1 MTRNHSP
8 KSLAVLLRARMHPD
22 PVSPAPPP
30 PAPTAAAAPDPDP
43 SAPPAAAAVRHWLHA
58 SVSSSASTALDRF
71 SDGYRSLDRPGR
83 REILRSLAADY
94 DVPRA
99 RVRDLMR
106 QYLSAAAAGGE
117 EEEEEHPEAGGGGGS
132 ASAMYRMERGLRE
145 ALRPKY
151 AGFLEAMNAQPGG
164 LKLLAVI
171 RADLLAL
178 LGEENL
184 PALRALDGYLKEKLV
199 TWLSPAALT
208 LHQITWDDPASLLE
222 KIVAYEAV
230 HPIRNLIDLKRRLG
244 VGRRCFGYFHP
255 AIPGEPLIFIE
266 VALLKDTAA
275 SIQEVLWDDPP
286 TPESE
291 ARCALFYSI
300 SSTQPGLSGINLG
313 KFLLKRVIEMLR
325 RDMPSVQI
333 FATLSPIPGFMQWL
347 LAKLASQIK
356 LAEAESQD
364 GSLLE
369 GTSSTFRESI
379 LFPEEERMIHD
390 AVEHAGGK
398 SGIKLLQDILK
409 SSQWVKSD
417 KLSSALKSPLMR
429 LCARYLARE
438 KKRGKALDAV
448 ANFHLQNGAM
458 IERINWMADQSEK
471 GIQQSGGIMV
481 NYMYRLENIEEY
493 ALSYLGTGLAHTSS
507 NLLQYIEDLIQF
519 LFAQG
524 TLLDSSGLVPETNA
538 EAIRVARSRGVQTI
552 IATGK
557 SRAAVIEVLG
567 KVNLVGT
574 CVVSK
579 LSPGVFL
586 QALLYSLE
594 HRVALV
600 AFSQDDCYT
609 TFDDNPLVDFFLVYH
624 EPKVRR
630 HKFVF
635 LETPEAISSMLR
647 PHWAR
652 RVDGMAQV
660 ILIQAQSDVLE
671 VVPLRTSK
679 GNGVKIMLESLCAS
693 PDEVMALGD
702 GENDKEMLQLAD
714 LLVLCSPMA
723 AR

>member
-1 MTRNHSP
+1 MTRNHAP

-22 PVSPAPPP
+22 PVATAPPP
-30 PAPTAAAAPDPDP
+30 PAPAAAAPDPDP
-43 SAPPAAAAVRHWLHA
+43 SAPPAAAVRHWLHA
-58 SVSSSASTALDRF
+58 SVSSSASPALDRF
-71 SDGYRSLDRPGR
+71 SDGYCSLDRPGR
-83 REILRSLAADY
+83 REILRSLATDY

-106 QYLSAAAAGGE
+106 QYLSAAAAAAGGE
-117 EEEEEHPEAGGGGGS
+117 EEEEEHPEAGGGGGGS

-300 SSTQPGLSGINLG
+300 SSTQ
-313 KFLLKRVIEMLR
+313 
-325 RDMPSVQI
+325 I

-379 LFPEEERMIHD
+379 LLPEEERMIHD

-398 SGIKLLQDILK
+398 SGIELLQDILK

-429 LCARYLARE
+429 LCARYLVRE

-448 ANFHLQNGAM
+448 ANFHLQNGANNALLFWQM

-507 NLLQYIEDLIQF
+507 NLLQYIEMFCNSQRIHELKNTFGNEVFHPAKDYK
-519 LFAQG
+519 
-524 TLLDSSGLVPETNA
+524 D
-538 EAIRVARSRGVQTI
+538 I
-552 IATGK
+552 IGY
-557 SRAAVIEVLG
+557 G
-567 KVNLVGT
+567 
-574 CVVSK
+574 
-579 LSPGVFL
+579 
-586 QALLYSLE
+586 
-594 HRVALV
+594 
-600 AFSQDDCYT
+600 
-609 TFDDNPLVDFFLVYH
+609 
-624 EPKVRR
+624 
-630 HKFVF
+630 
-635 LETPEAISSMLR
+635 
-647 PHWAR
+647 
-652 RVDGMAQV
+652 
-660 ILIQAQSDVLE
+660 
-671 VVPLRTSK
+671 
-679 GNGVKIMLESLCAS
+679 
-693 PDEVMALGD
+693 
-702 GENDKEMLQLAD
+702 
-714 LLVLCSPMA
+714 
-723 AR
+723 

>member
-1 MTRNHSP
+1 MTRNHAP

-22 PVSPAPPP
+22 PAAPAPPP
-30 PAPTAAAAPDPDP
+30 PAPTAAAAAPDPDP

-58 SVSSSASTALDRF
+58 SVSSSASPALDRF

-106 QYLSAAAAGGE
+106 QYLSAAAGGEEE
-117 EEEEEHPEAGGGGGS
+117 EEEEEHPEAGGGGGGGS

-208 LHQITWDDPASLLE
+208 LHHITWDDPASLLE

-300 SSTQPGLSGINLG
+300 SSTQ
-313 KFLLKRVIEMLR
+313 
-325 RDMPSVQI
+325 I
-333 FATLSPIPGFMQWL
+333 FTTLSPIPGFMQWL

-356 LAEAESQD
+356 LAEAESED

-369 GTSSTFRESI
+369 GTSSIFRESI
-379 LFPEEERMIHD
+379 LLPEEERMIHD
-390 AVEHAGGK
+390 AV
-398 SGIKLLQDILK
+398 
-409 SSQWVKSD
+409 
-417 KLSSALKSPLMR
+417 
-429 LCARYLARE
+429 YLARE

-448 ANFHLQNGAM
+448 ANFHLQNGAASPEILQGVAVQPHVRRYSPPFDVFEVDWCLVSADEVVTISSVPGPSVFLVVTGEYELHGECCLVGKRRQRKAM
-458 IERINWMADQSEK
+458 FSLSLHTLRLSSLPMA
-471 GIQQSGGIMV
+471 
-481 NYMYRLENIEEY
+481 L
-493 ALSYLGTGLAHTSS
+493 LSPCSCTGL
-507 NLLQYIEDLIQF
+507 
-519 LFAQG
+519 G
-524 TLLDSSGLVPETNA
+524 
-538 EAIRVARSRGVQTI
+538 
-552 IATGK
+552 
-557 SRAAVIEVLG
+557 
-567 KVNLVGT
+567 
-574 CVVSK
+574 
-579 LSPGVFL
+579 
-586 QALLYSLE
+586 
-594 HRVALV
+594 
-600 AFSQDDCYT
+600 
-609 TFDDNPLVDFFLVYH
+609 
-624 EPKVRR
+624 
-630 HKFVF
+630 
-635 LETPEAISSMLR
+635 
-647 PHWAR
+647 
-652 RVDGMAQV
+652 
-660 ILIQAQSDVLE
+660 
-671 VVPLRTSK
+671 
-679 GNGVKIMLESLCAS
+679 
-693 PDEVMALGD
+693 
-702 GENDKEMLQLAD
+702 
-714 LLVLCSPMA
+714 
-723 AR
+723 

>member
-1 MTRNHSP
+1 
-8 KSLAVLLRARMHPD
+8 
-22 PVSPAPPP
+22 
-30 PAPTAAAAPDPDP
+30 
-43 SAPPAAAAVRHWLHA
+43 
-58 SVSSSASTALDRF
+58 
-71 SDGYRSLDRPGR
+71 
-83 REILRSLAADY
+83 
-94 DVPRA
+94 
-99 RVRDLMR
+99 
-106 QYLSAAAAGGE
+106 
-117 EEEEEHPEAGGGGGS
+117 
-132 ASAMYRMERGLRE
+132 MYRMERGLRE

-208 LHQITWDDPASLLE
+208 LHHITWDDPASLLE

-300 SSTQPGLSGINLG
+300 SSTQ
-313 KFLLKRVIEMLR
+313 
-325 RDMPSVQI
+325 I

-398 SGIKLLQDILK
+398 SGIELLQDILK

-524 TLLDSSGLVPETNA
+524 TVLDSSGLVPETNA

-567 KVNLVGT
+567 KEYFFRLAGCNSLALFYASRVWFVSLRRGGQKLYQKNLDIEV
-574 CVVSK
+574 CRE
-579 LSPGVFL
+579 
-586 QALLYSLE
+586 ALLYSLE

-714 LLVLCSPMA
+714 LLVSCSPMA

>member
-1 MTRNHSP
+1 
-8 KSLAVLLRARMHPD
+8 
-22 PVSPAPPP
+22 
-30 PAPTAAAAPDPDP
+30 
-43 SAPPAAAAVRHWLHA
+43 
-58 SVSSSASTALDRF
+58 
-71 SDGYRSLDRPGR
+71 
-83 REILRSLAADY
+83 
-94 DVPRA
+94 
-99 RVRDLMR
+99 MR

-222 KIVAYEAV
+222 KIVAYEVCDQLTCFDLAAV

-300 SSTQPGLSGINLG
+300 SSTQ
-313 KFLLKRVIEMLR
+313 
-325 RDMPSVQI
+325 I

-398 SGIKLLQDILK
+398 SGIELLQDILK

-448 ANFHLQNGAM
+448 ANFHLQNGANNALLFWQM

-507 NLLQYIEDLIQF
+507 NLLQYIE
-519 LFAQG
+519 
-524 TLLDSSGLVPETNA
+524 
-538 EAIRVARSRGVQTI
+538 
-552 IATGK
+552 

-567 KVNLVGT
+567 KNCLQEYFFRLAGCNSLALFYASRVWFVSLRRGGQKLYQKKCAERLV
-574 CVVSK
+574 
-579 LSPGVFL
+579 LLAF

-624 EPKVRR
+624 EPK
-630 HKFVF
+630 
-635 LETPEAISSMLR
+635 
-647 PHWAR
+647 
-652 RVDGMAQV
+652 
-660 ILIQAQSDVLE
+660 
-671 VVPLRTSK
+671 
-679 GNGVKIMLESLCAS
+679 
-693 PDEVMALGD
+693 
-702 GENDKEMLQLAD
+702 
-714 LLVLCSPMA
+714 
-723 AR
+723 